1 MKKLLLCGVALGA
14 VAIAN
19 SASAADMPLKAPP
32 LPGWGWAG
40 FYAGVN
46 VGYGWASDPATLTDT
61 TTIDFCHLARCD
73 RSHSH
78 FRCQSNDYSDCRRY
92 RQHRPQ
98 RLVGRR
104 SGRLQLAIQIICLW
118 C

>member
-46 VGYGWASDPATLTDT
+46 VGYGWAFGSGNFNRHNDDRLLPPRAMRPLPFPLSLPIQRLQRLPPVPAT
-61 TTIDFCHLARCD
+61 
-73 RSHSH
+73 
-78 FRCQSNDYSDCRRY
+78 
-92 RQHRPQ
+92 
-98 RLVGRR
+98 
-104 SGRLQLAIQIICLW
+104 
-118 C
+118 